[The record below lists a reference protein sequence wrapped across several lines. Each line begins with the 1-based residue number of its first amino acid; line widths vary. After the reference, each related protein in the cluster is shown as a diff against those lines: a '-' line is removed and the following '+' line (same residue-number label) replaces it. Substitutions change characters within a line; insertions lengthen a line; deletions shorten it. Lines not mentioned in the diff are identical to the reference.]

1 MIKAIES
8 DKFKI
13 RHDDS
18 VVVCTP
24 VGKDAMYKLIDL
36 EHCGVVKVRYSELGE
51 LIKLLEKAQ
60 EIF

>member
-8 DKFKI
+8 NKFKL

-18 VVVCTP
+18 VVVYNPDGTDD
-24 VGKDAMYKLIDL
+24 VYKLIGL
-36 EHCGVVKVRYSELGE
+36 GCGGIVKVKYSELGE

>member
-8 DKFKI
+8 DKFKL

-18 VVVCTP
+18 VVVYNP
-24 VGKDAMYKLIDL
+24 DGKDDVYKLIGL
-36 EHCGVVKVRYSELGE
+36 EYGGIVKVRYSELGE

>member
-18 VVVCTP
+18 VVVYTP
-24 VGKDAMYKLIDL
+24 IGKDDVYKLIDL
-36 EHCGVVKVRYSELGE
+36 EHGGVVKVSYSELGE

>member
-18 VVVCTP
+18 VVVYNP
-24 VGKDAMYKLIDL
+24 DGKDDVYKLIGL
-36 EHCGVVKVRYSELGE
+36 ESGGIVKVRYSEIGE